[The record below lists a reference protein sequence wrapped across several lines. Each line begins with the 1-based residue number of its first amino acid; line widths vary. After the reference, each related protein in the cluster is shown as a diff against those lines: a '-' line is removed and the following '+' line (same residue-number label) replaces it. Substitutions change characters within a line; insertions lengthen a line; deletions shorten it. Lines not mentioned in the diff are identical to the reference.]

1 MSFLHTEGQFLDK
14 VPFLTGASEPDFY
27 QLIRLFVQDIDS
39 FFKTNV
45 ISVETDEN
53 KHCIAVPKENYELK
67 NTMFDGQGLIDESI
81 FPKWGEGYILLRHHM
96 CKMACFKTKIQKFFK
111 DYYGDNYNTA
121 TIKDMFGNDHY
132 VKDIELITTDNAM
145 KWLNKMGRLIRNN

>member
-1 MSFLHTEGQFLDK
+1 MFFFIG
-14 VPFLTGASEPDFY
+14 FY
-27 QLIRLFVQDIDS
+27 AYNI
-39 FFKTNV
+39 
-45 ISVETDEN
+45 
-53 KHCIAVPKENYELK
+53 
-67 NTMFDGQGLIDESI
+67 
-81 FPKWGEGYILLRHHM
+81 
-96 CKMACFKTKIQKFFK
+96 CFKTKIKKFFK